1 MNLTKEQVVKVNQ
14 VIDSYGANP
23 SSLIQ
28 MLLDIQREYHWLPKA
43 ALLLVSE
50 KLGIPLPRIYHI
62 ATFYKAFSVVPQGR
76 HLVSVCVGTACH
88 VRGASRLVD
97 KASDILKVNPGET
110 TEDMKF
116 TINTVSCLGCCAL
129 GPVMTVDSEYY
140 SNPAAK
146 EMEQIFSSCP

>member
-1 MNLTKEQVVKVNQ
+1 MNLTKEQVAKVNQ
-14 VIDSYGANP
+14 VMDSYGANP

-43 ALLLVSE
+43 ALLLMSE

-97 KASDILKVNPGET
+97 KASEILKVNPGET